1 MVNLHFIEISWSW
14 EKPKQLTLEFLALR
28 ILTNGP
34 NDIINDK
41 ITWEFLNGLDKWLTD
56 RCWDDKKE
64 NFLLLYFSEYLKWNL
79 FRLRKGNYHIV

>member
-14 EKPKQLTLEFLALR
+14 EKPKPLKVEFSALR

-56 RCWDDKKE
+56 RCWDDEKE
-64 NFLLLYFSEYLKWNL
+64 NFYYYTVAN
-79 FRLRKGNYHIV
+79 I